1 MASNYRRHGNVLP
14 FANIATAALI
24 VAFALAAGMGYVSL
38 KNQLHVNADEIKTLE
53 REIEGVAMKITVV
66 KSEMQKLASL
76 DALKR
81 RYDADKGRLGGL
93 VEIPPDRIVW
103 VDRPLPVVAADVPEL
118 QPTSNEKR

>member
-1 MASNYRRHGNVLP
+1 MAANYRRHGNVLP
-14 FANIATAALI
+14 FANIATASVL

-38 KNQLHVNADEIKTLE
+38 KNQLHVGAGEIKTLE
-53 REIEGVAMKITVV
+53 REIEQVAMKITVV

-81 RYDADKGRLGGL
+81 RYDSDKAKLGGL

-103 VDRPLPVVAADVPEL
+103 VDRPLRTEALDAPEI
-118 QPTSNEKR
+118 QATSNEKR